1 MRKLEEFVIE
11 KLKVSANVKKLVP
24 FEKMINFKEYIIEKL
39 KVPAKNYNMFQIEL
53 GNFITWYMYDTPD
66 WEVSDLKYV
75 KFANDTVVK
84 YFNGSYDKLYDFI
97 SKHFKDVIYVSEAEI
112 DKDTYIYSFEIYSI
126 PFKIQAHIENN
137 SELLSNQ
144 KKLLVE
150 KLKVSNNYTKLNIKS
165 TLKRFFL
172 WYCGYN
178 DNDAIIDD
186 FWNNMEQIE
195 FDNDAIESNFR
206 NKKEFLDWFE
216 KHMNKIVYFD
226 EVKVGKETYEYT
238 FSCDGIEF
246 VIDALVSLEDNNIY
260 PFSQS
265 QYVFK
270 NVHEKLNVSNK
281 NYDDELLIK
290 LHDFVTWYM
299 YTPNWD
305 ADYFKNTRFA
315 RNETQKY
322 FNGSYKHLYDF
333 IIKHEQEVIAVSEE
347 QTETPS
353 IYMYSFDV
361 DGIPF
366 NFEGYVRDD
375 SYLLSKQYK
384 LLL

>member
-1 MRKLEEFVIE
+1 MMHLEEFV
-11 KLKVSANVKKLVP
+11 
-24 FEKMINFKEYIIEKL
+24 IEKL

-75 KFANDTVVK
+75 KFANDTVLK
-84 YFNGSYDKLYDFI
+84 YFNSSYDKLYDFI

-112 DKDTYIYSFEIYSI
+112 DKDTYMYSFEINSI
-126 PFKIQAHIENN
+126 PFKIQASIENN

-150 KLKVSNNYTKLNIKS
+150 KLKVSNNYTTLNIKS

-172 WYCGYN
+172 WYCGYT
-178 DNDAIIDD
+178 DNDAIIDG
-186 FWNNMEQIE
+186 FWHTMEQIE

-246 VIDALVSLEDNNIY
+246 VIDALISLEDNDLH

-270 NVHEKLNVSNK
+270 
-281 NYDDELLIK
+281 
-290 LHDFVTWYM
+290 
-299 YTPNWD
+299 
-305 ADYFKNTRFA
+305 
-315 RNETQKY
+315 
-322 FNGSYKHLYDF
+322 
-333 IIKHEQEVIAVSEE
+333 
-347 QTETPS
+347 
-353 IYMYSFDV
+353 
-361 DGIPF
+361 
-366 NFEGYVRDD
+366 
-375 SYLLSKQYK
+375 
-384 LLL
+384 

>member
-1 MRKLEEFVIE
+1 MR
-11 KLKVSANVKKLVP
+11 
-24 FEKMINFKEYIIEKL
+24 NFKEYIIEKL

-75 KFANDTVVK
+75 KFANDTVLK

-97 SKHFKDVIYVSEAEI
+97 SKHFKDVIYVSEKKIPHNER
-112 DKDTYIYSFEIYSI
+112 YIYSFKVDEI
-126 PFKIQAHIENN
+126 PFNVEAFVEDD

-150 KLKVSNNYTKLNIKS
+150 KLKVSNNYTTLNIKS

-178 DNDAIIDD
+178 DNDGIITD
-186 FWNNMEQIE
+186 FWHTMEQIE
-195 FDNDAIESNFR
+195 FDNDVIESNFR

-246 VIDALVSLEDNNIY
+246 VIDALISLEDNGLR

-270 NVHEKLNVSNK
+270 
-281 NYDDELLIK
+281 
-290 LHDFVTWYM
+290 
-299 YTPNWD
+299 
-305 ADYFKNTRFA
+305 
-315 RNETQKY
+315 
-322 FNGSYKHLYDF
+322 
-333 IIKHEQEVIAVSEE
+333 
-347 QTETPS
+347 
-353 IYMYSFDV
+353 
-361 DGIPF
+361 
-366 NFEGYVRDD
+366 
-375 SYLLSKQYK
+375 
-384 LLL
+384 

>member
-1 MRKLEEFVIE
+1 
-11 KLKVSANVKKLVP
+11 
-24 FEKMINFKEYIIEKL
+24 MINFKEYIIEKL

-75 KFANDTVVK
+75 KFANDTVLK
-84 YFNGSYDKLYDFI
+84 YFNSSYDKLYDFI
-97 SKHFKDVIYVSEAEI
+97 SKHFKDVIYVSETEI
-112 DKDTYIYSFEIYSI
+112 DKDTYMYSFEINSI
-126 PFKIQAHIENN
+126 PFKIQASIENN

-165 TLKRFFL
+165 TMKRFFL

-178 DNDAIIDD
+178 DNDAVVDD
-186 FWNNMEQIE
+186 FWHTMEQIE
-195 FDNDAIESNFR
+195 FDNDVIESNFR

-246 VIDALVSLEDNNIY
+246 VIDALISSEDNDLR

-270 NVHEKLNVSNK
+270 TLHEKLSVSNK

-290 LHDFVTWYM
+290 LYDFVTWYM

-305 ADYFKNTRFA
+305 ADYFRNTRFA

-322 FNGSYKHLYDF
+322 FNGSYKRLYDF
-333 IIKHEQEVIAVSEE
+333 IINHGQEVIAVSEE
-347 QTETPS
+347 KTETPS

-375 SYLLSKQYK
+375 SYLLSNQSK